1 MALRAEEAVEVV
13 VTAVVTAVEEVTAGL
28 GKRREQKRRS
38 SRAAMASA
46 AEGLGWADA
55 VTAGAM
61 LMVEGRQASRCWSLR
76 RIAPGCPRRS
86 PCQSRG

>member
-1 MALRAEEAVEVV
+1 MAVAPTVGVARVALRAEEAVEVV

-46 AEGLGWADA
+46 ADGLGWA
-55 VTAGAM
+55 TG
-61 LMVEGRQASRCWSLR
+61 L
-76 RIAPGCPRRS
+76 
-86 PCQSRG
+86 

>member
-1 MALRAEEAVEVV
+1 MALRAKEAVEVV

-46 AEGLGWADA
+46 AEGLGWA
-55 VTAGAM
+55 TG
-61 LMVEGRQASRCWSLR
+61 L
-76 RIAPGCPRRS
+76 
-86 PCQSRG
+86 